1 MSCTKSKSVDSY
13 VEMHINDL
21 ADFMFVKNKNN
32 SLIEL
37 ELNGVEDN
45 KDLFFFL
52 VDLFCKGLV
61 LLFGTNNK
69 VEISDLSMEDFNN
82 VKQKMALAGVD
93 VNLHIVELEDTED
106 DNADDKTEDA
116 AADNSIEDTDAP
128 DDIEPVNKYVNFND
142 LEKEPNNKPLSDY
155 VFKLK
160 QQKMVYNIYFK
171 LTQNI

>member
-1 MSCTKSKSVDSY
+1 MSCTKTKPVDAY

-21 ADFMFVKNKNN
+21 ADFMFIKNTNN

-37 ELNGVEDN
+37 ELNGIEDN

-61 LLFGTNNK
+61 LLYGTNNK
-69 VEISDLSMEDFNN
+69 VEISDLTLEDFNT
-82 VKQKMALAGVD
+82 VKQKMALAAVD
-93 VNLHIVELEDTED
+93 VHLLITEVPQDEEDVEPEDESSDGGND
-106 DNADDKTEDA
+106 DE
-116 AADNSIEDTDAP
+116 DAP
-128 DDIEPVNKYVNFND
+128 DDIDPVNKYVNFND

-160 QQKMVYNIYFK
+160 QQNMIYNIHFT
-171 LTQNI
+171 LIQNR